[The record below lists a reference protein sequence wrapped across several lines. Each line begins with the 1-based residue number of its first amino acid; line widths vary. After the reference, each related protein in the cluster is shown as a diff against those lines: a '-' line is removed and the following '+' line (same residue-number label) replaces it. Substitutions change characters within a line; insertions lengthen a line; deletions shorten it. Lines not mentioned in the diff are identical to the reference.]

1 MVAEASEH
9 VLDVSDYSLDYRT
22 ATGPFHV
29 LKEIELSVKRGEILG
44 LVGESGSGKTSLAW
58 SIMRYLPRNAEEI
71 GGSILLSGEE
81 LLRKSPRE
89 MENIRGSRI
98 SMVFQDPGTSLNP
111 TLSLGQQLSEVLV
124 AHRGL
129 GPQQALR
136 ESISLLA
143 DVGIKTPAEM
153 MKRMPHEASG
163 GEKQRIIIAAAFACE
178 PDFIIFDEPTTAL
191 DVITARQIIDLLTQ
205 LQART
210 GVGALY
216 ISHDL
221 ALVSQA
227 AHRIAVIHRGEIV
240 EQGTTDR
247 IFSMPERDYTRTL
260 VSASPDP
267 RQRLV
272 EDRDEDAKGNLLEA
286 KDITVRYGRPA
297 FLSGLVGQ
305 AHSLVIGNR
314 SVSLAVKNGEILG
327 VVGESGS
334 GKSTLAK
341 ALVGLNAFE
350 GEIVFDGRSIRGIGQ
365 MDRNYRRNVQ
375 IIFQHPDASLSPRQ
389 KVSEILSRPLK
400 LYGRSE
406 TGVPRRE
413 IIERLLHQVR
423 LPPEYAD
430 RYPHQLSGGEKQ
442 RVAIARAFASHPR
455 LVICDEITSALD
467 VSVQAS
473 VVELLVELQRQ
484 FGTAYL
490 FITHDLNL
498 LRQIA
503 HRIAVMYRGDLIEIT
518 GACEITSGERAD
530 YTRRLINA
538 VPLPPRHAAISFPT
552 KE

>member
-1 MVAEASEH
+1 
-9 VLDVSDYSLDYRT
+9 
-22 ATGPFHV
+22 
-29 LKEIELSVKRGEILG
+29 
-44 LVGESGSGKTSLAW
+44 
-58 SIMRYLPRNAEEI
+58 MRYLSRNAVEI
-71 GGSILLSGEE
+71 GGSIRLSGEE
-81 LLRKSPRE
+81 LLGKSSRQ
-89 MENIRGSRI
+89 METIRGSRI

-111 TLSLGQQLSEVLV
+111 TLSLGQQLSEVLT

-129 GPQQALR
+129 TPRQAWQ

-143 DVGIKTPAEM
+143 DVGIKTPAAM

-178 PDFIIFDEPTTAL
+178 PEFIIFDEPTTAL
-191 DVITARQIIDLLTQ
+191 DVITARQIIDLLLQ

-227 AHRIAVIHRGEIV
+227 AHRIAVIHRGEII
-240 EQGTTDR
+240 EQGGAAG
-247 IFSMPERDYTRTL
+247 IFGAPERDYTRML

-267 RQRLV
+267 RHRLV
-272 EDRDEDAKGNLLEA
+272 EDRGGDVGDTLLAAKA
-286 KDITVRYGRPA
+286 ITVHYGRPP
-297 FLSGLVGQ
+297 FLSGLVGR
-305 AHSLVIGNR
+305 AHSPVIGNR
-314 SVSLAVKNGEILG
+314 AVRLAVKSGEILG

-389 KVSEILSRPLK
+389 KIGEILSRPLK
-400 LYGRSE
+400 LYGGPE
-406 TGVPRRE
+406 AGLPQRE
-413 IIERLLHQVR
+413 IIERLLGQVR
-423 LPPEYAD
+423 LPADFAD

-473 VVELLVELQRQ
+473 VVELLVDLQRQ

-518 GACEITSGERAD
+518 AAGDIASDERAD
-530 YTRRLINA
+530 YTRRLIKA
-538 VPLPPRHAAISFPT
+538 VPLPPRHAALPFPT
-552 KE
+552 RE